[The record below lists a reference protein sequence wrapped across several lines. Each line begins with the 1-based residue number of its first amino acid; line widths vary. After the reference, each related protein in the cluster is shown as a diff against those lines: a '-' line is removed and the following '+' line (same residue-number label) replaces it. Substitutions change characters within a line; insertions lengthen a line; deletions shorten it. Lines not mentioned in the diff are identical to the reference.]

1 MFAAAREFDLA
12 EVRHGKHILV
22 VIITI
27 LGPVSG
33 AHFNPAVSLV
43 MAALAALE
51 VVPRATLHPK
61 NIVVADRGS
70 SRLLTLTL
78 GVIASLRS

>member
-1 MFAAAREFDLA
+1 MFAAAAREFDPA
-12 EVRHGKHILV
+12 EVRHGKHAILV

-27 LGPVSG
+27 LGSVSG

-51 VVPRATLHPK
+51 RSCA
-61 NIVVADRGS
+61 
-70 SRLLTLTL
+70 
-78 GVIASLRS
+78 ASDSPSCRT